1 MTEMAVS
8 SSPELSPEEE
18 KLTIRD
24 ISMGV
29 EAQTK
34 EGDTFYLIT
43 QRSPLATPRIETVE
57 RNIKTLISLPM
68 VDRRWWQ
75 DWLEYVNQNQATIA
89 NDGSSSERPDSVV
102 LSNLKRPSAIDN
114 SDLIYEAA
122 SEDSTIGIELHDTL
136 VEGTDY
142 ILLPQEVWNQLYAW
156 YGGGPTLARKVIN
169 SGLSQTELAVEVYP
183 LRLQLYLM
191 PKGDKATIRI
201 SKKETIGEL
210 HRRACEIFDL
220 NSEQIL
226 VEVVDNS
233 HAALGGCMSSV
244 QENGSADKETTLVLV
259 EPSKSGFSIAGGL
272 SASKGLSRN
281 CNTES
286 SQFQNVTSP
295 GRESDNTHGISGVTG
310 VTTRG
315 SSGGLT
321 GLLNLG
327 NTCFMNSAIQC
338 LVHTPEFARYFRED
352 YHKEINWHNPLG
364 MVATDGV
371 DLSSYHSTHLKL
383 CYMQGELALAFGDLL
398 RKLWAPGRTP
408 VAPRPFKV
416 KLARFAP
423 QFSGYNQH
431 DSQELLAF
439 LLDGLHEDLNR
450 VKHKPYIKS
459 RDADGRPDEEV
470 ADEYWANHIARNDSI
485 IVDVCQGQYKST
497 LVCPVCNKI
506 SVTFDPFMYLSL
518 PLQSTTTRTMTV
530 TVFTC
535 DGSAL
540 PSACTVTVQKQ
551 GRCRDLIQAISNACS
566 LKHNEKLLLA
576 EIRGH
581 LIHRFLEDP
590 LISLSSIKDDDHLAA
605 YKIPKFVKN
614 TKFLQLIHRREEQ
627 ETGNAQ
633 STMGWKPYGTPL
645 VSPIS
650 CDEIITRG
658 DIQSMVHTMLSP
670 MLRTENVGHP
680 DISDTN
686 TSLSASDP
694 SQTTN
699 SIEACTDSNVADS
712 TQKDGGSSKSVNL
725 PKLPLQL
732 VDENNACI
740 DLSVGEDKAVKLS
753 SSSISILVF
762 IDWSGKLLENYDAHY
777 LENLPEVYKYGPVT
791 KKTRTE
797 PLSLYTCLEAFLRE
811 EPLVPED
818 MWHCPQCNERR
829 QASKKLDLW
838 RLPEVLVI
846 HLKRFSYSR
855 SMKNKLET
863 FINFPVHD
871 FDLTNY
877 IANKKNPRRQLYE
890 LYALTNHYGGM
901 GSGHYTAH
909 IKLLDENRWYNF
921 DDSHISP
928 INEEDVKSAAAYV
941 LFYRRVKTDGASIS
955 NGAQSS
961 AGHNISSQK

>member
-1 MTEMAVS
+1 MAGS
-8 SSPELSPEEE
+8 AACRPPALTPEEE
-18 KLTIRD
+18 KVTIRD
-24 ISMGV
+24 ISMAA
-29 EAQTK
+29 ESQTK
-34 EGDTFYLIT
+34 EGDTFYMIT
-43 QRSPLATPRIETVE
+43 Q
-57 RNIKTLISLPM
+57 
-68 VDRRWWQ
+68 RWWQ
-75 DWLEYVNQNQATIA
+75 DWLQYVNQNQTTTI
-89 NDGSSSERPDSVV
+89 NDGSSTEWPDSIG

-114 SDLIYEAA
+114 SDLIYKAA
-122 SEDSTIGIELHDTL
+122 PEDSTSGIELHDTL

-142 ILLPQEVWNQLYAW
+142 ILLPQEVWNKLYAW
-156 YGGGPTLARKVIN
+156 YGGGPVLARKVIN

-183 LRLQLYLM
+183 LRLQLHLM
-191 PKGDKATIRI
+191 TKGEHSTIRI
-201 SKKETIGEL
+201 SKKESIGEL
-210 HRRACEIFDL
+210 HRRACEIFYL
-220 NSEQIL
+220 HSEQVWIWDYYGRRKHALMNEMDKTLDDANIQMDQDIL
-226 VEVVDNS
+226 VEVADNS
-233 HAALGGCMSSV
+233 NTAALGGHVSSV
-244 QENGSADKETTLVLV
+244 QANGSADKETTSVFV
-259 EPSKSGFSIAGGL
+259 EPSKSSFSIAGGL
-272 SASKGLSRN
+272 SASKGLSKN
-281 CNTES
+281 CNLES
-286 SQFQNVTSP
+286 PALQNLTSP
-295 GRESDNTHGISGVTG
+295 GREPENTYGTIG

-321 GLLNLG
+321 GLVNLG

-352 YHKEINWHNPLG
+352 YHKEINWQNPLG
-364 MVATDGV
+364 MV
-371 DLSSYHSTHLKL
+371 
-383 CYMQGELALAFGDLL
+383 GELALAFGELL

-408 VAPRPFKV
+408 VAPRPFKT

-497 LVCPVCNKI
+497 LVCPDCNKI

-535 DGSAL
+535 DGTAL
-540 PSACTVTVQKQ
+540 PTACTVTVPKQ
-551 GRCRDLIQAISNACS
+551 GRCRDLIQAVSNACS
-566 LKHNEKLLLA
+566 LKHHQKLLLA
-576 EIRGH
+576 EVKCHI
-581 LIHRFLEDP
+581 IDRFLDEP
-590 LISLSSIKDDDHLAA
+590 LTLLSSIKDDDHLAA
-605 YKIPKFVKN
+605 YKIPKFMKN

-627 ETGNAQ
+627 ETGNGQ
-633 STMGWKPYGTPL
+633 NTRGWKPYGTPL

-650 CDEIITRG
+650 CDEIIRRG
-658 DIQSMVHTMLSP
+658 DIQSMVHKMLSP
-670 MLRTENVGHP
+670 MLRAENMGHP
-680 DISDTN
+680 DLSDSN
-686 TSLSASDP
+686 TSPPVSTP
-694 SQTTN
+694 SQTAT
-699 SIEACTDSNVADS
+699 SIEGCKESNIADS
-712 TQKDGGSSKSVNL
+712 VQRDGGSSKSGTFR
-725 PKLPLQL
+725 KLPLQL

-740 DLSVGEDKAVKLS
+740 DLSMGEDKAVKISMS
-753 SSSISILVF
+753 STSILVF
-762 IDWSGKLLENYDAHY
+762 IDWSEKLLENYDTHY
-777 LENLPEVYKYGPVT
+777 LENLPEVFRYGPVT
-791 KKTRTE
+791 KKARNE

-818 MWHCPQCNERR
+818 MWYCPRCKERR

-855 SMKNKLET
+855 SMKHKLET
-863 FINFPVHD
+863 FVNFPIHG

-877 IANKKNPRRQLYE
+877 VANKKNPRPQLYE

-909 IKLLDENRWYNF
+909 IKLVDENRWYNF
-921 DDSHISP
+921 DDSHISA
-928 INEEDVKSAAAYV
+928 INEEDVKSRQPPMC
-941 LFYRRVKTDGASIS
+941 FSTG
-955 NGAQSS
+955 G
-961 AGHNISSQK
+961 